1 MIKKILLITGLM
13 LSANL
18 WADADDKVC
27 WVSFSGGGGIPSV
40 MDRIKNRCEE
50 GNILRITMVDNLNL
64 TELISSYCRY
74 DREISILETDK
85 LPNMTLSALSCVLN
99 DTRRR
104 AYQ

>member
-1 MIKKILLITGLM
+1 MKKIILIASLLMAGGLC
-13 LSANL
+13 
-18 WADADDKVC
+18 ADADDTVC
-27 WVSFSGGGGIPSV
+27 WVSFSGGLGIPNV
-40 MDRIKNRCEE
+40 MDRIKNECEK
-50 GNILRITMVDNLNL
+50 GNILRLTMVHNLDL

>member
-1 MIKKILLITGLM
+1 MKKLILIASLLMI
-13 LSANL
+13 SNL
-18 WADADDKVC
+18 WADADDTVC
-27 WVSFSGGGGIPSV
+27 WVSFSGGLGIPNV
-40 MDRIKNRCEE
+40 MDRIKNECEE

-85 LPNMTLSALSCVLN
+85 LPNMTLSELSCVLN